1 MFLSFID
8 RFLVT
13 KSIMFQDL
21 YDIKFKIFTIQKNL
35 TPPQNKTKNQTQ
47 TPAFYPCHLAGN
59 AAILNIK
66 AVLPTYQNFMKHF
79 RHGITLLKV
88 SV

>member
-1 MFLSFID
+1 MFLSFIA

-35 TPPQNKTKNQTQ
+35 TPPQNKKQTQ

-66 AVLPTYQNFMKHF
+66 AVLPAYQNFVKHF

-88 SV
+88 SI

>member
-21 YDIKFKIFTIQKNL
+21 YVIKFKIFTIQKNL
-35 TPPQNKTKNQTQ
+35 TPPQNKTKTRHKPQL
-47 TPAFYPCHLAGN
+47 FIH
-59 AAILNIK
+59 AI
-66 AVLPTYQNFMKHF
+66 
-79 RHGITLLKV
+79 
-88 SV
+88 